1 MNSYDPV
8 IIIFIF
14 VIILM
19 FITVLISKIVPKHM
33 HMKSSDSS
41 IKKGKFIGAVI
52 GISISLFMNYYLY
65 KNNFFGLLDLL

>member
-41 IKKGKFIGAVI
+41 IKKAKFIGAVI
-52 GISISLFMNYYLY
+52 GISISLFMLYYLN

>member
-8 IIIFIF
+8 ITIFIF

-19 FITVLISKIVPKHM
+19 FIAVLISKIVPKHM

>member
-41 IKKGKFIGAVI
+41 IKKGKLIGAVI

>member
-52 GISISLFMNYYLY
+52 GISISLFMLYYLN

>member
-1 MNSYDPV
+1 MNPYDPV

-52 GISISLFMNYYLY
+52 GISISLFMYYYLN
-65 KNNFFGLLDLL
+65 KNNFLVY

>member
-19 FITVLISKIVPKHM
+19 FWVVLISKIVPKNM

>member
-41 IKKGKFIGAVI
+41 IKKGKSIGAVI